1 MTEGCDQR
9 PCGVTAGWFLWVGSY
24 WVQLKMIHAP
34 PKWLNSRWPQWTET
48 NLKDNSQDES
58 YPVLQIPHKPGFP
71 TLFSSSSLVLLV
83 SKQARPILCSMSS
96 WCCCGLWVWPRLHG
110 RTVSSSAPAWMRTPV
125 FYQFIRGLDVA
136 QGCWPVLLL
145 PACKTAPV
153 NIINIRYA
161 SSFSVYTCVCV
172 KKQHPEEI
180 FSAQGLLFH
189 CSGDGIY
196 SSRFFYVRT

>member
-1 MTEGCDQR
+1 MQILRETSEINVTFKGVTEGCDLWHRLQQR

-34 PKWLNSRWPQWTET
+34 PKWLNSHWPQWTET
-48 NLKDNSQDES
+48 NQTQDES
-58 YPVLQIPHKPGFP
+58 FPVLQIPHKPGSP

-110 RTVSSSAPAWMRTPV
+110 KAMSSSAPAWMRTPV

-153 NIINIRYA
+153 NIINY
-161 SSFSVYTCVCV
+161 
-172 KKQHPEEI
+172 
-180 FSAQGLLFH
+180 
-189 CSGDGIY
+189 
-196 SSRFFYVRT
+196 

>member
-1 MTEGCDQR
+1 MWGDSRVVSLGGVVLGSTENDTR
-9 PCGVTAGWFLWVGSY
+9 PS
-24 WVQLKMIHAP
+24 QMIKLTLTSVNWNQP
-34 PKWLNSRWPQWTET
+34 E
-48 NLKDNSQDES
+48 DES